1 MGIIERFCR
10 TDFDSYEDFYKNF
23 TINVPKTFNFSYDV
37 IDAWTELEPDKR
49 ALVWCNDQGDERT
62 FTFSEI
68 SALSKKA
75 ASAFRSRGFKKG
87 DTVMLMIK
95 RRWEFWVLVPAFCR
109 LGVTVI
115 PATYMLTTKDIAYR
129 AELANIRML
138 ITVPDDSV
146 CGYVDEAIAKLQTKG
161 ITVERGIVGGTRAG
175 YTDVGALIDAGDEN
189 FIRPTGELAPC
200 NEDIMLGYFTS
211 GTSGMPSLVVHDYV
225 YPLGHILTAKFWQDL
240 QETDLHLT
248 VADTGWAKCS
258 WGKLYGQW
266 ICGAAL
272 FVYDYG
278 SRFHP
283 TDLLRVV
290 QQYHV
295 TSFCAP
301 PTTYRFLIKEDLS
314 QFRLDSLRVSHTAGE
329 PLNPEVFNRWKEF
342 TGLEIHEGF
351 GQTETPVLIATTKW
365 TTPCSGSTGMPLPWM
380 NTTLIDENGEECEVG
395 VEGEI
400 CIPLKNGRPAGLVC
414 EYRSNP
420 EKNAAAFRDGYYHTG
435 DMAWRDEQGYI
446 WFIGRNDDV
455 IKSSG
460 YRIGPFEVESALMEH
475 PAVLETAIT
484 AVPDPKRGQVVKAT
498 IVLTRGY
505 KPSDELVRELQ
516 DHVKRVTAP
525 YKYQRIVEFVD
536 ELPKTTSGK
545 IRRVD
550 IRRRDA
556 EK

>member
-10 TDFDSYEDFYKNF
+10 TDFSSYEDFFANF
-23 TINVPKTFNFSYDV
+23 TIRVPENFNFTYDV
-37 IDAWTELEPDKR
+37 IDEWAALEPEKK
-49 ALVWCNDQGDERT
+49 ALVWCNDLGDERT
-62 FTFSEI
+62 FTFTDI
-68 SALSKKA
+68 SVLSRKA
-75 ASAFRSRGFKKG
+75 ASAFYKLGLRRG
-87 DTVMLMIK
+87 DTVMLMVK
-95 RRWEFWVLVPAFCR
+95 RRWEFWVIVPALCR

-115 PATYMLTTKDIAYR
+115 PATFLLTAKDIAYR
-129 AELANIRML
+129 AELASIKML
-138 ITVPDDSV
+138 ITVPDDGI
-146 CGYVDEAIAKLQTKG
+146 CANVDDGLARYGKPCMKG
-161 ITVERGIVGGTRAG
+161 TVGGTHDG
-175 YTDVGALIDAGDEN
+175 YLDVDALIDAGDKN
-189 FIRPTGELAPC
+189 FARPTGDDATK
-200 NEDIMLGYFTS
+200 NDDIMLGYFTS
-211 GTSGMPSLVVHDYV
+211 GTTGAPSLAVHDFV

-240 QETDLHLT
+240 QEDDLHLT

-278 SRFHP
+278 AKFQP

-290 QQYHV
+290 EKHNV

-301 PTTYRFLIKEDLS
+301 PTVYRFLIKEDLS
-314 QFRLDSLRVSHTAGE
+314 QFHLTSLKKSHTAGE

-365 TTPCSGSTGMPLPWM
+365 TEPHSGSTGMPLPWM
-380 NTTLIDENGEECEVG
+380 NIKLIDENNEEVEIG
-395 VEGEI
+395 SEGEI
-400 CIPLKNGRPAGLVC
+400 CIPLQNGHPAGLVR
-414 EYRSNP
+414 EYKGNP
-420 EKNAAAFRDGYYHTG
+420 EKTAKAFHDGYYHTG
-435 DMAWRDEQGYI
+435 DMAWKDEQGYV
-446 WFIGRNDDV
+446 WFVGRNDDV

-498 IVLTRGY
+498 VVLTRGY
-505 KPSDELVRELQ
+505 QPSEALVRELQ

-525 YKYQRIVEFVD
+525 YKYPRIVEFVD

-545 IRRVD
+545 IRRVE
-550 IRRRDA
+550 IRKRDA